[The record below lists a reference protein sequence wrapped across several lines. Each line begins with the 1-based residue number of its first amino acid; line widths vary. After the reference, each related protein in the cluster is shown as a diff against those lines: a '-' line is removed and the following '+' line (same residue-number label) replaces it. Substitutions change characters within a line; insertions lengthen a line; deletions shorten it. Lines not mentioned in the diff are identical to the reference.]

1 MYLEKFHWENE
12 IALSEG
18 SSETAIQKSYSGR
31 EELTAFFPG
40 ISVLCSILAK
50 ILCLQT
56 VICKEVLEKE
66 CTVTFSQWRPH
77 TVKVHSL

>member
-18 SSETAIQKSYSGR
+18 SSETAIQKSYGGR

-40 ISVLCSILAK
+40 ISVLCFILAK
-50 ILCLQT
+50 ILCLQ
-56 VICKEVLEKE
+56 K
-66 CTVTFSQWRPH
+66 
-77 TVKVHSL
+77 

>member
-40 ISVLCSILAK
+40 ISVLCFILAK
-50 ILCLQT
+50 ILCLQ
-56 VICKEVLEKE
+56 K
-66 CTVTFSQWRPH
+66 
-77 TVKVHSL
+77 